1 MRKDYVTEV
10 ANEILK
16 LLRIGAYKT
25 LSWGMDGLAAIEFED
40 KPALKFH
47 VNGFVHKGDVVIA
60 LNDGM
65 DLYEVHLLGD
75 NGEVKRSV
83 REIYYDHLVDI
94 ADVLIETG
102 TDTPEEYRERVE
114 EWLAATPL

>member
-1 MRKDYVTEV
+1 MRKEYVTEV

-25 LSWGMDGLAAIEFED
+25 LSWGMDGLTAIEYED
-40 KPALKFH
+40 MPALKFH

-65 DLYEVHLLGD
+65 DLYEIHLLGD
-75 NGEVKRSV
+75 NGEVKKSV
-83 REIYYDHLVDI
+83 REIYLDHLVDI